1 MYFCA
6 LNIVQMAK
14 NQENN
19 HQEIG
24 GLDLQGQFGKTE
36 MFVTENKKSLLIIL
50 GAIVIMGGLFIG
62 WNLYHK
68 NQDKEAQDQMFKAEQ
83 YFEADSL
90 DKALNGDGNFPGF
103 VKIIDEYSGTK
114 AANLAYYYSGIIYLK
129 KGEFKKAID
138 NLESYSSKDEIT
150 SATALGAIGDAY
162 SELKDYDKAADYYK
176 KAADKKLQSFSPIY
190 LMKLGMIYEELKKND
205 KAVEAYRT
213 IKTEYAESQQARSID
228 EYIARAEAKL

>member
-1 MYFCA
+1 
-6 LNIVQMAK
+6 
-14 NQENN
+14 
-19 HQEIG
+19 
-24 GLDLQGQFGKTE
+24 
-36 MFVTENKKSLLIIL
+36 
-50 GAIVIMGGLFIG
+50 MGGLFIG

-129 KGEFKKAID
+129 KGEFQKAID
-138 NLESYSSKDEIT
+138 NLESYSSKDEVT

-162 SELKDYDKAADYYK
+162 SELKNYDKAADYYK

-205 KAVEAYRT
+205 KAVEAYKT